1 MGGVVEG
8 TGEAFAVFGAHVE
21 RGHASG
27 LGDDA
32 GAADLR
38 AGSKGLGGRAVLVE
52 PLGKG
57 GAAGDGAATAV
68 GKLAIGPIDR
78 AGRGAGAA
86 VVEIFRVGGERQAER
101 GDDLIDLR
109 LGQRLALLLVE
120 HEQQRAAVADE
131 IDDGR
136 TLLGAD
142 FPRGCA
148 KVEEADARGG

>member
-57 GAAGDGAATAV
+57 GATGV

-148 KVEEADARGG
+148 EVEEADARGG